1 MKGYMEYIESLQRI
15 PMLNAITEAN
25 AAGHMVK
32 LNKRRETLYFT
43 KRITESEHA
52 LFLRYLIL

>member
-1 MKGYMEYIESLQRI
+1 MEYIESLQRI